1 MVIATSITLWVKNK
15 NAQMTSFEPEEMAIV
30 VQKAAERELSESIL
44 VSGKIVPEGEQ
55 KVYLEPEKGDILEYK
70 VEENQ
75 EVKVGDPLFIY
86 DATKLEKEFGRAVR
100 ERDLIQKRAN
110 TELNQMAELD
120 KRIAAAKKK
129 VGNPKVDEETGEV
142 IEEVT
147 QEDVNQLLNEK
158 IQMEMQYEGT
168 KAEVSATQD
177 QINDIDAQIKE
188 MTVASKIDG
197 IIVKVE
203 KNVAKTE
210 TGSNEPVIHIISSEP
225 YKVIGTMSE
234 FDAVRIQENQ
244 PVIIRPKVYKERE
257 WQGVVESVSQF
268 PNDEGGGDDFAYG
281 GGGGSVTMYP
291 FKVAITDDTSELRQG
306 FHVSMEI
313 NISGDE
319 KFLTI
324 PHTAI
329 IDEGGI
335 EVVYVL
341 NEGILERREIQTGA
355 MNDEFIEITEGV
367 SNNELVVI
375 SPYDGLFD
383 GMEVTSFDEVE

>member
-1 MVIATSITLWVKNK
+1 MI
-15 NAQMTSFEPEEMAIV
+15 
-30 VQKAAERELSESIL
+30 
-44 VSGKIVPEGEQ
+44 EQ
-55 KVYLEPEKGDILEYK
+55 
-70 VEENQ
+70 
-75 EVKVGDPLFIY
+75 
-86 DATKLEKEFGRAVR
+86 
-100 ERDLIQKRAN
+100 
-110 TELNQMAELD
+110 
-120 KRIAAAKKK
+120 
-129 VGNPKVDEETGEV
+129 
-142 IEEVT
+142 VT

-158 IQMEMQYEGT
+158 VQLEMQYEGT
-168 KAEVSATQD
+168 KAEVSDIQD

-188 MTVASKIDG
+188 MTVVSKIDG

-210 TGSNEPVIHIISSEP
+210 TGSSEPVIHIISSEP

-281 GGGGSVTMYP
+281 GGSGNVTMYP
-291 FKVAITDDTSELRQG
+291 FKVAIIDDTSELRQG

-319 KFLTI
+319 KILTI

-341 NEGILERREIQTGA
+341 NDGILERREIQTGA
-355 MNDEFIEITEGV
+355 MNDEFIEITDGV
-367 SNNELVVI
+367 SVNELVVI
-375 SPYDGLFD
+375 SLMMDCL
-383 GMEVTSFDEVE
+383 MEWK